1 MLGAEAKALIIKNL
15 PNKVTVQGHSINT
28 FKRYANQYTYEQFP
42 AITLEYDKMMTKLAG
57 SLDDFSRVLD
67 HTKQP
72 LTYTTGTNT
81 YTLDISF
88 VLRIDEVVGKVSG
101 VDYIFLPE
109 EYEMSG
115 GTPPFYTQ
123 IHFKGPT
130 YPDTGTTAYVTYHH
144 AWIRR
149 YVGGCFIDDLTIN
162 IWAKDVEVDKP
173 GGKKEYLNG
182 ILIADQLAE
191 DVWKWLNYDAE
202 EVELPSPFSIRN
214 ISEVVVLD
222 SQMVGEEIRRRQITM
237 EVVYV
242 NEWERTMQETIETTE
257 QEVTINQ

>member
-1 MLGAEAKALIIKNL
+1 MLPKEAKDLIIKGMQS
-15 PNKVTVQGHSINT
+15 KVTVQGHTMNV

-42 AITLEYDKMMTKLAG
+42 AITLEYTKLMTKLSP
-57 SLDDFSRVLD
+57 SLDDFTRVMD
-67 HTKQP
+67 YTKQP
-72 LTYTTGTNT
+72 LTYLIGTTT

-88 VLRIDEVVGKVSG
+88 VLRIDEVVGKVGG
-101 VDYIFLPE
+101 VYYVFLPE

-130 YPDTGTTAYVTYHH
+130 YPDTGTTIYVTYHH

-149 YVGGCFIDDLTIN
+149 YVGGGFVDGLVIN

-173 GGKKEYLNG
+173 GGKKEYING
-182 ILIADQLAE
+182 IVIADQLAE

-202 EVELPSPFSIRN
+202 EVADPCPFSIRG
-214 ISEVVVLD
+214 ITDIMILD
-222 SQMVGEEIRRRQITM
+222 SQVVGEEIRRRQIEM
-237 EVVYV
+237 EVIYV
-242 NEWERTMQETIETTE
+242 NEWERTMQETIEYTE
-257 QEVTINQ
+257 QDVTINQ